1 MRGRKR
7 GEATPFLDFLTR
19 GATKEVPG
27 AAEAAASLEG
37 WEGRQGSGHAP
48 ELQLQLS
55 SSCASPGAQC
65 PG

>member
-19 GATKEVPG
+19 RATREVPG

-37 WEGRQGSGHAP
+37 WEGRQGSGHA
-48 ELQLQLS
+48 LMQLS